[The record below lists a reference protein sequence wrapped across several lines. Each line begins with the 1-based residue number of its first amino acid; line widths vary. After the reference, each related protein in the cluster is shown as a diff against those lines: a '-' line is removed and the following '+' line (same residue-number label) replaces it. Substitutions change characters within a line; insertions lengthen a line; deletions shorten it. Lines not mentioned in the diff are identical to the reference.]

1 MYRLPMHRPLR
12 VFRRPIARIA
22 RHVIPS
28 LLMNLPFFKMTRYL
42 LTGYG
47 LNPLLM

>member
-1 MYRLPMHRPLR
+1 MCRLPMHRPLR
-12 VFRRPIARIA
+12 ALRRPIARIA

-28 LLMNLPFFKMTRYL
+28 LLMNLPFFRRIRYL

-47 LNPLLM
+47 LNSLLM